1 MNDQDLERQLRSQKS
16 PREEGYT
23 PAPLPATLE
32 AARANRAPARILRA
46 GMFAGAAAAGAL
58 AVAVVAVILS
68 GPSHNGV
75 GGGTSPSPSAS
86 VSASPGVCAPGD
98 VTLTA
103 EPWGGAA
110 GSRGTVVTVALASG
124 HDPCMLG
131 RGLAAEMTDGNGSV
145 LATTPAQSGG
155 WVALA
160 SGASF
165 TIGIA
170 WSNWCAAAGDALNED
185 VGLGPLR
192 GGTGPDRWRRPG
204 ATLHGQR
211 GGHRAQLDGPRA
223 PAVAVRATGSSR

>member
-155 WVALA
+155 SVALA

-170 WSNWCAAAGDALNED
+170 WSNWCAAA
-185 VGLGPLR
+185 
-192 GGTGPDRWRRPG
+192 
-204 ATLHGQR
+204 
-211 GGHRAQLDGPRA
+211 
-223 PAVAVRATGSSR
+223 PAVPVTLSMKMSGWDRFVAVPVPTGGADPVPPCMGSAEATALSWTGLEPQQ